1 MPAACMAR
9 FCWFSN
15 APYSNGASA
24 SVAARPTPSMAVLLL
39 VMPDP
44 LNMDVAAGIA
54 LPKMLSRT
62 PCILPNP
69 VPPMIPIRVDRA
81 ASIPG
86 APPPARSRMACIAP
100 VVVDPKPGTRISAAD
115 RAAASMACGD
125 IPPSG
130 LYALAADPDPEPPD
144 DGCPMPGKLLN
155 PPSPRPP

>member
-1 MPAACMAR
+1 MAA
-9 FCWFSN
+9 
-15 APYSNGASA
+15 
-24 SVAARPTPSMAVLLL
+24 LLL

-62 PCILPNP
+62 PCIFPNP

-100 VVVDPKPGTRISAAD
+100 VVVDPKPEPAFRRRPRSRFHIAETS
-115 RAAASMACGD
+115 S
-125 IPPSG
+125 SG
-130 LYALAADPDPEPPD
+130 LYA
-144 DGCPMPGKLLN
+144 PMPTPTRNHQMTVAPCRGKLVN
-155 PPSPRPP
+155 RPVTFAAHQVHDTSENTTKLT